1 MKNLKYKLTEAE
13 VEFIDPPS
21 EKEGRPKEDWAEG
34 IVYVDDKRIPQELLK
49 KIEAEYGPIPRG
61 SYFTGNFS
69 MYWEKLEPDYEGEVN
84 TGGRSVSNQ
93 YRLPNINNVYKQFLK
108 LNKHLDWLKDD
119 KNIMKD
125 KKMQG
130 IFQMIRDAFNAYR
143 THIRKNYPENY
154 KSLKENE
161 DQMSFINKARAK
173 SSLKQIKS
181 GKRDDGMGKFTA
193 KVYAIKD
200 GDEIEIKNLDDFE
213 KYSTGYKYGL
223 KENVNRDTE
232 RSINNFI
239 RKMADEYG
247 YSLQDAVYAIMK
259 VLRDQNYI
267 IPEMSTTGG
276 GAGAAGFTPG
286 EGMGYATPFAF
297 TGGKKAKESKALK
310 DLGYKLV
317 KK

>member
-1 MKNLKYKLTEAE
+1 M
-13 VEFIDPPS
+13 
-21 EKEGRPKEDWAEG
+21 G
-34 IVYVDDKRIPQELLK
+34 
-49 KIEAEYGPIPRG
+49 
-61 SYFTGNFS
+61 
-69 MYWEKLEPDYEGEVN
+69 
-84 TGGRSVSNQ
+84 
-93 YRLPNINNVYKQFLK
+93 
-108 LNKHLDWLKDD
+108 DD

-161 DQMSFINKARAK
+161 EDKLS
-173 SSLKQIKS
+173 
-181 GKRDDGMGKFTA
+181 
-193 KVYAIKD
+193 
-200 GDEIEIKNLDDFE
+200 
-213 KYSTGYKYGL
+213 
-223 KENVNRDTE
+223 ENINRDTE

-239 RKMADEYG
+239 RKMAEEYG